1 MSFDDELLDDA
12 QHDAQAV
19 EYIRQH
25 LPQELQETLDDE
37 LLYYFLDLTVE
48 YLAESEILDAEPDS
62 DGFVEIDA
70 EAIANHLAKKA
81 KNEGM
86 CDFSPSDLLL
96 FVQAQLDFEMGEEE
110 E

>member
-37 LLYYFLDLTVE
+37 RLY
-48 YLAESEILDAEPDS
+48 
-62 DGFVEIDA
+62 
-70 EAIANHLAKKA
+70 
-81 KNEGM
+81 
-86 CDFSPSDLLL
+86 
-96 FVQAQLDFEMGEEE
+96 
-110 E
+110 